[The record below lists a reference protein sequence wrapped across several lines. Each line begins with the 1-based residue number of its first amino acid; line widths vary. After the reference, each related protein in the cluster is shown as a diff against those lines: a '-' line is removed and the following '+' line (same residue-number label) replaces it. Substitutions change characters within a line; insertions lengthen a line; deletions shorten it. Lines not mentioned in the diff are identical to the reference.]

1 MKPLASIQRFR
12 LIPHMI
18 AFLEVLKFSV
28 CAKGGGMGR
37 DLITDVISKTEA
49 NIGSSM
55 VSTPTNVMI
64 LNILVPPLIPLDHSC
79 EKLQISS

>member
-1 MKPLASIQRFR
+1 
-12 LIPHMI
+12 
-18 AFLEVLKFSV
+18 
-28 CAKGGGMGR
+28 MGR

-49 NIGSSM
+49 DIGSSM